1 MFLCW
6 NPEPQQIGFSGVFLL
21 KSCNG
26 LERMAEL
33 KSIIQFF
40 AVKITESVRRR
51 AANGY
56 GKNEIKYAGQSQHI

>member
-1 MFLCW
+1 
-6 NPEPQQIGFSGVFLL
+6 
-21 KSCNG
+21 
-26 LERMAEL
+26 MAEL

>member
-1 MFLCW
+1 
-6 NPEPQQIGFSGVFLL
+6 
-21 KSCNG
+21 
-26 LERMAEL
+26 MAEL

-56 GKNEIKYAGQSQHI
+56 GKNEIKYAGQSQHIWQVMGRNTNTYIG